1 MGHVCRRTDQRLNTS
16 KAYGVTDEA
25 KRVEERYAIEI
36 GSQLKGN
43 HCTEAARLPVDWP
56 PAFRLWLFLTA
67 LFWESRLLVLGLGS
81 GLFLLVGFVLY
92 GSFNK
97 AMQRPEQLF
106 SASIAELQED
116 LRHLKA
122 EDAAAE

>member
-1 MGHVCRRTDQRLNTS
+1 ML
-16 KAYGVTDEA
+16 
-25 KRVEERYAIEI
+25 
-36 GSQLKGN
+36 LKI
-43 HCTEAARLPVDWP
+43 LPVEKY
-56 PAFRLWLFLTA
+56 PA
-67 LFWESRLLVLGLGS
+67 
-81 GLFLLVGFVLY
+81 FLLVGFVLY

>member
-1 MGHVCRRTDQRLNTS
+1 MATSTIPVETLKATRRGFLARNRWLLLRR
-16 KAYGVTDEA
+16 A
-25 KRVEERYAIEI
+25 
-36 GSQLKGN
+36 SQLLVLL
-43 HCTEAARLPVDWP
+43 A
-56 PAFRLWLFLTA
+56 FLTA